1 MATHNAFGKWG
12 EEIACQ
18 FLTQKGY
25 SITQKNYR
33 FRKGEIDIIAQ
44 KAEDAPK
51 YRALMYFQKKNRCW
65 WHACWQAGH
74 VARKSKPKHN
84 PGAYV
89 MNRRFKPGTPTQAK
103 APTTNVVKFDTSVN
117 EAPLVQRA
125 GWSNPTNDE
134 SQAIQS
140 LFNDPAAPNAWE

>member
-44 KAEDAPK
+44 KAEEIVFVEVRTRSNEQFVETEESISRYKEELLIETASHYIESKNIDLDA
-51 YRALMYFQKKNRCW
+51 
-65 WHACWQAGH
+65 
-74 VARKSKPKHN
+74 
-84 PGAYV
+84 
-89 MNRRFKPGTPTQAK
+89 RFDVIIIIGK
-103 APTTNVVKFDTSVN
+103 
-117 EAPLVQRA
+117 
-125 GWSNPTNDE
+125 SNPE
-134 SQAIQS
+134 IRHYEGAIE
-140 LFNDPAAPNAWE
+140 P

>member
-44 KAEDAPK
+44 KAEEIVFVEVRSRSNEQFVETEESISRYKEELFIETASHYLESKNIDLDA
-51 YRALMYFQKKNRCW
+51 
-65 WHACWQAGH
+65 
-74 VARKSKPKHN
+74 
-84 PGAYV
+84 
-89 MNRRFKPGTPTQAK
+89 RFDVIIVIGK
-103 APTTNVVKFDTSVN
+103 
-117 EAPLVQRA
+117 
-125 GWSNPTNDE
+125 SNPE
-134 SQAIQS
+134 IRHYEGAIE
-140 LFNDPAAPNAWE
+140 P